1 MSHRKKSYWMKL
13 IREGVESHS
22 ISETCRLCGSSHSVT
37 VNPKKYVQWKSGKGF
52 IQDLFPELS
61 EDARELLISHTCGN
75 CFDKLF
81 PREYYRDPK

>member
-1 MSHRKKSYWMKL
+1 MSHKKKSYWTKL

-61 EDARELLISHTCGN
+61 DDSRELLISHTCGV
-75 CFDKLF
+75 CFDLMF
-81 PREYYRDPK
+81 PPEPLDDPI